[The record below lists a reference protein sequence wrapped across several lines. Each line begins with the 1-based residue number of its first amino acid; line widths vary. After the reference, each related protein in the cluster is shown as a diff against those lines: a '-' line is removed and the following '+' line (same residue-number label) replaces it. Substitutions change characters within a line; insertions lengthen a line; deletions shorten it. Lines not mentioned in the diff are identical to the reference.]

1 MEKTMSEMLKAIG
14 WTVVCLSPFEL
25 GHDDGSIATGRAA
38 QAVMREAEEEY
49 KKTQRIDYEVVDG
62 MIREAYEFFG
72 GIGPNN
78 KDELEELIGQL
89 NEIKSL
95 MK

>member
-1 MEKTMSEMLKAIG
+1 MEKTIGEILKAIG
-14 WTVVCLSPFEL
+14 WTVVCESPLEL
-25 GHDDGSIATGRAA
+25 CHDDGSITTGRAA
-38 QAVMREAEEEY
+38 QAVMLEAEEEY
-49 KKTQRIDYEVVDG
+49 KKTQRIDYDVVDG
-62 MIREAYEFFG
+62 MMREAYEFFG